1 MNTALPRPPTL
12 AARHRVPGFSL
23 TAGFS
28 LIELLVAMAILGVL
42 VMATLPSVGAWLRN
56 TEIRNAAEAVSN
68 GLAKA
73 RNEAVRRNQP
83 VLFSLVTPQA
93 GNPGVLDAG
102 CALSTTSASWVV
114 SLQSPEGGCHR
125 AVSETTAPMVLAKF
139 AQGDGARN
147 VVVRVFGEDCSTA
160 STNTQV
166 SFNAF
171 GRVKSD
177 PPDLDHPPA
186 PIRCL
191 LISHTGGGDSRP
203 VRVVIGKGGTLRTCD
218 PTPSLAADDPRRC

>member
-1 MNTALPRPPTL
+1 MTRALTPWPHTAPRR
-12 AARHRVPGFSL
+12 AR
-23 TAGFS
+23 GFS

-93 GNPGVLDAG
+93 GQPGVLDAS
-102 CALSTTSASWVV
+102 CALSSASASWVV

-125 AVSETTAPMVLAKF
+125 AVSETTAPMVLAKY

-147 VVVRVFGEDCSTA
+147 VVVSVRSADCSAAAT
-160 STNTQV
+160 TQQV
-166 SFNAF
+166 RFDAF
-171 GRVKSD
+171 GRVD
-177 PPDLDHPPA
+177 TRTGAPA
-186 PIRCL
+186 PLRCL
-191 LISHTGGGDSRP
+191 LISHSGSGDSRP
-203 VRVVIGKGGTLRTCD
+203 LRVVIGAGGTLRTCD
-218 PTPSLAADDPRRC
+218 PSASLAVDDPRRC